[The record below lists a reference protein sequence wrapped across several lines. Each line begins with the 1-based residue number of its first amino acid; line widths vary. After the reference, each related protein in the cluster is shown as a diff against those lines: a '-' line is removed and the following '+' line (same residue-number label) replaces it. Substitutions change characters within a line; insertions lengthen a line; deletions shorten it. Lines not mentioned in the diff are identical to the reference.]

1 MWIRNLSQYVIVF
14 MFALMSTQTDAQPT
28 HDDAVTAMHR
38 AVKFFRANASASGGY
53 VYQLSADLSRRE
65 GEGKVGR
72 TTAWVQPPGTPSV
85 GIAYLRAYQLTGDP
99 MLLDAAKETASALL
113 RGQLRSGGW
122 DSKIEFAPEQRDKYA
137 YRVDD
142 SAGGKL
148 RNVTT
153 FDDDKSQ
160 SAIRFLMQL
169 DKVLEFKD
177 QAIHEGVLYALDGVV
192 RSQYR
197 SGAWPQRYSE
207 FPDAG
212 DHPVLEA
219 TIPKDWPRTYPGN
232 NYAGFYTLNDNTM
245 SDLIGTML
253 DAWDVYDDPR
263 FLQAAVRGGDFL
275 LRAQLPE
282 PQPGWAQQYDARM
295 QPAWARKF
303 EPPAITGGE
312 SQGVMRTLILLY
324 RRTAAHNDG
333 AERFLQVIPRA
344 IAYYRRSLLED
355 GRLARF
361 YELGTNRPLFFTPQY
376 ELTYSAEDMPTH
388 YAFIVSSKLDRIEA
402 ELNDARKTAP
412 ADLWKPK
419 RIAPPRASSRLG
431 QTAAT
436 VIGALD
442 DRGAWVEDGRLRYH
456 GPEDATREVIRSD
469 TFCENLGTLA
479 DWIAAN

>member
-1 MWIRNLSQYVIVF
+1 
-14 MFALMSTQTDAQPT
+14 
-28 HDDAVTAMHR
+28 MHR
-38 AVKFFRANASASGGY
+38 AVKFFRTQASASGGY

-85 GIAYLRAYQLTGDP
+85 GMAYLRAYQLTSDP
-99 MLLDAAKETASALL
+99 MLLDAANDTASALL

-122 DSKIEFAPEQRDKYA
+122 DSKIEFAAEDRQKHA
-137 YRVDD
+137 YRVDE

-148 RNVTT
+148 RNATT

-169 DKVLEFKD
+169 DKELEFND
-177 QAIHEGVLYALDGVV
+177 QAIHEGVLYALDGAV
-192 RSQYR
+192 RSQY
-197 SGAWPQRYSE
+197 SCGAWPQRYSE

-212 DHPVLEA
+212 DQPALQA
-219 TIPKDWPRTYPGN
+219 TIPKEWSRTYPGRD
-232 NYAGFYTLNDNTM
+232 YAGFYTLNDNTM

-263 FLQAAVRGGDFL
+263 YMQAAERGGDFL

-312 SQGVMRTLILLY
+312 SQGVMRTLIGLY
-324 RRTAAHNDG
+324 RRTAAHRDD
-333 AERFLQVIPRA
+333 AARYLKVIPRA

-361 YELGTNRPLFFTPQY
+361 YELGTNRPLFFTKQY
-376 ELTYSAEDMPTH
+376 ELTYSPADMPTH

-402 ELNDARKTAP
+402 ELNDARNTAP
-412 ADLWKPK
+412 ADLAKPK
-419 RIAPPRASSRLG
+419 KPAAPRPSRGLG
-431 QTAAT
+431 EKAAQ

-442 DRGAWVEDGRLRYH
+442 ARGAWIEAGRLRYH
-456 GPEDATREVIRSD
+456 GSEDSTREVICSD
-469 TFCENLGTLA
+469 TFCKNLRVLA
-479 DWIAAN
+479 DWIAATDR